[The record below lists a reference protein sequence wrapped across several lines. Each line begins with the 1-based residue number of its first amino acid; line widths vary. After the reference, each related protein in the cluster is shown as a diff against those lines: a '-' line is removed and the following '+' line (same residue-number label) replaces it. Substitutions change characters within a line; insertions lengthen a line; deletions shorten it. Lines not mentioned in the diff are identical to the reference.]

1 MKRRIISK
9 EEREEIMKMRGLGD
23 LIKKGTDFLKIPQC
37 EKCKK
42 RQKWLNE
49 KIPFKKDSLDSST
62 NDE

>member
-1 MKRRIISK
+1 MKRRKISK
-9 EEREEIMKMRGLGD
+9 EDREEIIKMRGLGD
-23 LIKKGTDFLKIPQC
+23 LIKRGTEFLNIPQC

-49 KIPFKKDSLDSST
+49 KIPFKKDSLDSSA